1 MKTVT
6 KVRSMIKDNLAEL
19 DYKPGVVV
27 TKRFHNSIVK
37 KDKFLNEILMYLET
51 GPKLEFLLKEKER
64 LSSIIAAKEEQF
76 EYWSKNVCDKS
87 LDVKKRKSTFDR
99 ELGIK
104 TLKVQLK
111 TINFIL
117 Q

>member
-1 MKTVT
+1 MNRTV
-6 KVRSMIKDNLAEL
+6 
-19 DYKPGVVV
+19 YFQPPGI
-27 TKRFHNSIVK
+27 RPQYC
-37 KDKFLNEILMYLET
+37 EE
-51 GPKLEFLLKEKER
+51 
-64 LSSIIAAKEEQF
+64 KEEQF

-104 TLKVQLK
+104 TLKSQLK